1 MWVAVALAI
10 CFVLVVF
17 LVCGYVYRRRKL
29 KEKLLAR
36 KQQSFDRAEPQ
47 AKDGAAVPA
56 YMRGILSAKSGKD
69 IRPSGTCAAPR
80 TSELSGG
87 KSAPPA
93 KPTLVKV
100 DSAVSPPP
108 AAKEAR
114 PTLHTGE
121 SGDALPKAAALAAA
135 APPPPKAVTEEEQR
149 QREAAASATGAVK
162 TSEVKSKLKYE
173 VQGGNYLGFGQGG
186 KLNVG
191 WGRKGATWTAPKEQ
205 QDVVTM
211 AVDEGAVG
219 AGAPTKKVVKRG
231 QSLKL
236 NADTTAKI

>member
-1 MWVAVALAI
+1 MRH
-10 CFVLVVF
+10 LVGQGAG
-17 LVCGYVYRRRKL
+17 VCV
-29 KEKLLAR
+29 
-36 KQQSFDRAEPQ
+36 DP
-47 AKDGAAVPA
+47 
-56 YMRGILSAKSGKD
+56 ILWPNACY
-69 IRPSGTCAAPR
+69 CAAR
-80 TSELSGG
+80 ARARAARAVGG
-87 KSAPPA
+87 GPQSRRSSRSRRAA
-93 KPTLVKV
+93 
-100 DSAVSPPP
+100 AA

-121 SGDALPKAAALAAA
+121 SGDALRRHAWAARAA
-135 APPPPKAVTEEEQR
+135 PPKAVTEEEQR

-219 AGAPTKKVVKRG
+219 AAPTK
-231 QSLKL
+231 
-236 NADTTAKI
+236 NW

>member
-1 MWVAVALAI
+1 M
-10 CFVLVVF
+10 
-17 LVCGYVYRRRKL
+17 
-29 KEKLLAR
+29 
-36 KQQSFDRAEPQ
+36 
-47 AKDGAAVPA
+47 
-56 YMRGILSAKSGKD
+56 
-69 IRPSGTCAAPR
+69 
-80 TSELSGG
+80 
-87 KSAPPA
+87 
-93 KPTLVKV
+93 
-100 DSAVSPPP
+100 
-108 AAKEAR
+108 
-114 PTLHTGE
+114 
-121 SGDALPKAAALAAA
+121 
-135 APPPPKAVTEEEQR
+135 TEEEQR

-211 AVDEGAVG
+211 AVDDDTPAL
-219 AGAPTKKVVKRG
+219 GAPTKKVVKRG

>member
-1 MWVAVALAI
+1 VWVIVALLLCLAML
-10 CFVLVVF
+10 VLLF
-17 LVCGYVYRRRKL
+17 CGYAWRRRVR
-29 KEKLLAR
+29 KEQLLAR
-36 KQQSFDRAEPQ
+36 KQQSFDRAEPT

-69 IRPSGTCAAPR
+69 VRPSGTCVAPR
-80 TSELSGG
+80 ASELSRG
-87 KSAPPA
+87 SPPA
-93 KPTLVKV
+93 KPTLLKV

-211 AVDEGAVG
+211 AVDEGAAG